1 MKCKLHFCPQ
11 ANAITR
17 YKVTAISISI
27 NFSSEIFE
35 SVDPHL
41 GSGHSTSRS
50 LVVIFSSE
58 QLDGEY
64 FADKFARKSN
74 FSSIML
80 TMEIYQHDMGPVKWR
95 DEQVFHTSVWRDIF
109 RKEFLI
115 SQRKE
120 KPPAEMRHHLGSGF
134 MANMWPSLYQNRI
147 YAKNRIALRPQGI
160 QIGFV
165 SMHHALG
172 TLEISSSCTNHK
184 KYLTKITPACL
195 TCLNVAHCAFYLRNM
210 AYKVQAMHCCE

>member
-1 MKCKLHFCPQ
+1 MSIRYIINLMKCKLHFCPQ

-35 SVDPHL
+35 SVDPQL
-41 GSGHSTSRS
+41 GSGHSASRS

-74 FSSIML
+74 FSSIMS

-95 DEQVFHTSVWRDIF
+95 DEQVFHTSVCRDIF

-115 SQRKE
+115 LQRKE
-120 KPPAEMRHHLGSGF
+120 KPPAEMQHRLGSGF
-134 MANMWPSLYQNRI
+134 MANMTRSVSKQNLCKKSHRAKTPGNTDWICI
-147 YAKNRIALRPQGI
+147 YL
-160 QIGFV
+160 
-165 SMHHALG
+165 
-172 TLEISSSCTNHK
+172 CT
-184 KYLTKITPACL
+184 
-195 TCLNVAHCAFYLRNM
+195 
-210 AYKVQAMHCCE
+210 MHCTGNFTNIIFMHK

>member
-35 SVDPHL
+35 SVDPRL
-41 GSGHSTSRS
+41 GSGHSASRS

-64 FADKFARKSN
+64 FADKFTRKSN

-109 RKEFLI
+109 REEFLI
-115 SQRKE
+115 LQRKE
-120 KPPAEMRHHLGSGF
+120 KPPAEMQHRLGSGF
-134 MANMWPSLYQNRI
+134 MANMAQSASKQNLCKKSHL
-147 YAKNRIALRPQGI
+147 AKTPGNTDWICICAPCTGNFRNII
-160 QIGFV
+160 F
-165 SMHHALG
+165 MHK
-172 TLEISSSCTNHK
+172 SSK
-184 KYLTKITPACL
+184 KYLTKITPSCR
-195 TCLNVAHCAFYLRNM
+195 V
-210 AYKVQAMHCCE
+210 